1 MRQNKKVLTSFL
13 ESKTVELK
21 LDYTDSIRKDIIAF
35 ANTSGGIIYIGIADD
50 GTVVGVSS
58 ADQMSQRVANM
69 ARDAIRPDVTM
80 FIHYDPMEVEGR
92 SIVKVSVQRGTGR
105 PYYAA
110 DKGLRPSGVFVRQGT
125 AAAPATE
132 AGIRQMI
139 KETDGDTYEDVRSL
153 QQDLTFSYAKETFAR
168 SSLAMELP
176 QMQTLGIVSSEGI
189 YTNLGLLLSDQ
200 CPHIIK
206 AATPMRLWTCGMILP
221 RHLKGFIGLTIGP
234 IHRQHC
240 EKRC

>member
-1 MRQNKKVLTSFL
+1 MRQNKKALTSFL
-13 ESKTVELK
+13 ESETVELK

-50 GTVVGVSS
+50 GTVVGVYS
-58 ADQMSQRVANM
+58 ADQMIQRVANM

-110 DKGLRPSGVFVRQGT
+110 DKGLRPSGVFVRHGT

-139 KETDGDTYEDVRSL
+139 KETDGDTY
-153 QQDLTFSYAKETFAR
+153 TKMCAH
-168 SSLAMELP
+168 SSR
-176 QMQTLGIVSSEGI
+176 T
-189 YTNLGLLLSDQ
+189 
-200 CPHIIK
+200 
-206 AATPMRLWTCGMILP
+206 
-221 RHLKGFIGLTIGP
+221 
-234 IHRQHC
+234 
-240 EKRC
+240 

>member
-1 MRQNKKVLTSFL
+1 MRQNKKALTSFL
-13 ESKTVELK
+13 ESETIELK

-58 ADQMSQRVANM
+58 TDQMIQRVANM

-125 AAAPATE
+125 AAAPATVPLYRT
-132 AGIRQMI
+132 AQQFIRPP
-139 KETDGDTYEDVRSL
+139 KKWFL
-153 QQDLTFSYAKETFAR
+153 HTF
-168 SSLAMELP
+168 P
-176 QMQTLGIVSSEGI
+176 Q
-189 YTNLGLLLSDQ
+189 
-200 CPHIIK
+200 K
-206 AATPMRLWTCGMILP
+206 
-221 RHLKGFIGLTIGP
+221 K
-234 IHRQHC
+234 
-240 EKRC
+240 

>member
-1 MRQNKKVLTSFL
+1 MDETRQKKASAGFL
-13 ESKTVELK
+13 ESETIELK

-58 ADQMSQRVANM
+58 ADLMIQRIANM

-80 FIHYDPMEVEGR
+80 FIHYDPLEAEGR
-92 SIVKVSVQRGTGR
+92 SIVKISIQRGTGR

-110 DKGLRPSGVFVRQGT
+110 DKGLRPSGVFVRLGT

-132 AGIRQMI
+132 AVIRQMI

-153 QQDLTFSYAKETFAR
+153 HQDLTFTHAKEI
-168 SSLAMELP
+168 S
-176 QMQTLGIVSSEGI
+176 
-189 YTNLGLLLSDQ
+189 
-200 CPHIIK
+200 
-206 AATPMRLWTCGMILP
+206 
-221 RHLKGFIGLTIGP
+221 
-234 IHRQHC
+234 
-240 EKRC
+240 